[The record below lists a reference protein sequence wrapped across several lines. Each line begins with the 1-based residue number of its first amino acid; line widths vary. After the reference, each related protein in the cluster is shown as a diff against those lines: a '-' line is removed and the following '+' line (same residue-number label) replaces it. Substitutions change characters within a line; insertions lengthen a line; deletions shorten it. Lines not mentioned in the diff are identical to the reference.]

1 MQHKNKVEALALER
15 IYRLFELAA
24 EEKKP
29 GRAKR
34 YIELARKLSSRNKA
48 RIPPELKKEFCK
60 KCCSPKVKALKEKTW
75 LVITCKECGFQ
86 RKARDK

>member
-29 GRAKR
+29 ARAKR
-34 YIELARKLSSRNKA
+34 YIELARKLSSRNKT

-60 KCCSPKVKALKEKTW
+60 KCCSPKVKTLKEKTW
-75 LVITCKECGFQ
+75 LVITCQECGFQ